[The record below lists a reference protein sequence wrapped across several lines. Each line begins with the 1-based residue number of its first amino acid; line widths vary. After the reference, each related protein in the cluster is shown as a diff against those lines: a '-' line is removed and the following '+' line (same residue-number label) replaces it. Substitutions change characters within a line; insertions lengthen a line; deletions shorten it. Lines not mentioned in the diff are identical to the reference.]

1 MVIVT
6 RKDIHPGSQSSQL
19 LHAAVQFEKEHFE
32 IQNEWFNKSNHIVLL
47 SCENEESLKNLI
59 LRANI
64 KDIKSSVFTEP
75 DLNNELTAVAFEPC
89 EDTCKL
95 VSNLPL
101 AFKEYTM
108 TFKQYQEKEVTNGN

>member
-1 MVIVT
+1 MT

-19 LHAAVQFEKEHFE
+19 VHAVVQFGKEHFE

-47 SCENEESLKNLI
+47 SCENEESLKKLI

-101 AFKEYTM
+101 AFKEYTI
-108 TFKQYQEKEVTNGN
+108 TFKQFQEKEVANGN